1 MKKILVPF
9 LFFYSVSIACGATAD
24 PSVLQMDSASVN
36 RAQVATSTT
45 LSEDAI
51 GRIRND
57 VDAKIERVVLP
68 SADVAAYDPTVLTD
82 EVKDEIVDDVVEQV
96 KLSLIEEYSLISPFE
111 QKGFFFDMFAHVTL
125 LRDRDF
131 VPGATLSFGYRNGM
145 SLYGLYGRFDYF
157 LRPLGSETGRLA
169 TIEFNTEA
177 GVSFRYAVASQ
188 GWQEVKI
195 GVDFGYFMQWLEWSG
210 KGMEFF
216 LTYNGLMIR
225 PTISIKANLFLFRIE
240 LGLYYQTAVYPR
252 YEDYDGFGLY
262 IKLF

>member
-1 MKKILVPF
+1 MKRACLFLLVLF
-9 LFFYSVSIACGATAD
+9 LFLFPLIADQQDGESAAVSTAD
-24 PSVLQMDSASVN
+24 VSQ
-36 RAQVATSTT
+36 
-45 LSEDAI
+45 
-51 GRIRND
+51 
-57 VDAKIERVVLP
+57 
-68 SADVAAYDPTVLTD
+68 LTD
-82 EVKDEIVDDVVEQV
+82 EEQAEIQRLVEESMKARSYSELTDLEDVNVDSLKDEIVEEVR
-96 KLSLIEEYSLISPFE
+96 LSLIDEFMLQDPFA

-131 VPGATLSFGYRNGM
+131 VPGGTLSFGYRNGM

-157 LRPLGSETGRLA
+157 LRPLGSETGRVA
-169 TIEFNTEA
+169 TIEFNSEA

-188 GWQEVKI
+188 WWQEVKI
-195 GVDFGYFMQWLEWSG
+195 GVDLGYYMQWIERSG
-210 KGMEFF
+210 TPAVFVLG
-216 LTYNGLMIR
+216 YNGLMIR